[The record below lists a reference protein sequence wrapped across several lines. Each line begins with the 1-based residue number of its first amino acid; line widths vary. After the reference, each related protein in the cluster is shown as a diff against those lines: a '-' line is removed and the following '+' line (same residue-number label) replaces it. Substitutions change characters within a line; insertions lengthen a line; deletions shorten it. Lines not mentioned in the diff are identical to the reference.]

1 MARCVDVEEHGS
13 YYQQSLIRSDLNLKI
28 HHSHHQSTTIIYAGT
43 CFNFAPHILHPQ
55 EKPMTNPSRDPLL
68 SPELSIQPLIQ
79 QLDRLSRAV
88 EALLPPTTMRT
99 QKWVD
104 APAYRWERS
113 VAHHAMS
120 FLSPILQPSLIAFAD
135 LRNIDRQKALIEQ
148 NTRQFVAGY
157 HANNVLLTGAR
168 GTGKS
173 SLVKACLHA
182 FKDEGL
188 RLIEVGKDQLHEMP
202 LIMHAIA
209 GHPGRFIIFCDDL
222 SFEEGETGYKELKT
236 ALDGSLSG
244 PASNVLIYATSNRR
258 HIVTEKSSDNRSYTM
273 SDDGEL
279 HPGDAVEER
288 ISLSER
294 FGLWITFHNFSQDQY
309 LSAVEQWLLHFQFSI
324 DEIQQARQEALQWAL
339 ERGARSGRI
348 AWQFACDMAGKKQR
362 YAK

>member
-1 MARCVDVEEHGS
+1 
-13 YYQQSLIRSDLNLKI
+13 
-28 HHSHHQSTTIIYAGT
+28 
-43 CFNFAPHILHPQ
+43 
-55 EKPMTNPSRDPLL
+55 MTNPTHTPD
-68 SPELSIQPLIQ
+68 IQALIH
-79 QLDRLSRAV
+79 QLERLSCAV
-88 EALLPPTTMRT
+88 EALLPSKTTSE
-99 QKWVD
+99 QKWID
-104 APAYRWERS
+104 APAYRWEKSANNRTT
-113 VAHHAMS
+113 S
-120 FLSPILQPSLIAFAD
+120 FLSPILQPSLIAFDD
-135 LRNIDRQKALIEQ
+135 LRNVDRQKTLIEQ

-182 FKDEGL
+182 FKDDGL
-188 RLIEVGKDQLHEMP
+188 RLIEVGKDQLHEIP

-209 GHPGRFIIFCDDL
+209 GQPERFIIFCDDL

-258 HIVTEKSSDNRSYTM
+258 HIVTEKTSDNRSYTM

-309 LSAVEQWLLHFQFSI
+309 LSAVEQWLLHFQFSNQ
-324 DEIQQARQEALQWAL
+324 EIEQARQEALQWAL

-348 AWQFACDMAGKKQR
+348 AWQFACDMAGKKAMNQR
-362 YAK
+362 SCDARQ